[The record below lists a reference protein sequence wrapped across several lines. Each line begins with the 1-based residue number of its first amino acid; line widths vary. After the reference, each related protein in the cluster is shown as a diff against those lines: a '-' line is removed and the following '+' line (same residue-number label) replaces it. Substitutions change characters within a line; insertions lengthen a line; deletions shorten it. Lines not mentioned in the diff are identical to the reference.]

1 MKEEIQR
8 VKIGKIGET
17 IAAELLIS
25 SGYILISRNERIGKD
40 EIDIIA
46 KKGDWFVFVEV
57 KTRTG
62 LYMMPEESVDE
73 RKQNA
78 LTRFAEK
85 YLAMHQLDVNIRF
98 DIISVLLLQGEE
110 PIVRHIENAF

>member
-17 IAAELLIS
+17 IAEELLIS
-25 SGYILISRNERIGKD
+25 SGYSIISRNERIGKD

-46 KKGDWFVFVEV
+46 KINDWIIFVEV

-62 LYMMPEESVDE
+62 LFMMPEEAVDE

-78 LTRFAEK
+78 LIRFAEN
-85 YLAMHQLDVNIRF
+85 YLAKHRLDVNIRF